1 MARGLV
7 TDTVLPTPD
16 EPAASRHRRWLPFGD
31 RSRPRRLAKVLAWL
45 AGIALLL
52 AILEL
57 LGVDV
62 LGWFSD
68 LWDALTGI
76 GIGYLLAGWTLQ
88 TAQTTLTAFGWY
100 SILRVAFPDGR
111 VAYLQILAAY
121 AAGVALNGFLP
132 ANIGTVVMPADVRR
146 DHPRRQPP
154 RRARRHGRAEDL
166 LHRRRRLR
174 LRLPVPLGAGIARP
188 ATPGAHRSPGAE
200 PRAHRRCRDAAA
212 HPRPDLLAQAQRLWA
227 KAVQGGAILAR
238 RREYLLRVAL
248 PSFGAW
254 LAKLG
259 VIAVFLAGYGIT
271 VTFHSVMS
279 VMGGNSIANTVSVT
293 PGGVGVNQATNV
305 AALND
310 VTDAATATAY
320 SLGQQLA
327 ITAWNIVFAVV
338 LVIWAFGWTGGKL
351 LVEQSYS
358 DAKVKVDEQKAQR
371 ARTKATKHAERAS
384 PHSPAA
390 PRRRRQRMRASCSR
404 SRTRTPRRPRRS
416 APSSCRRRRSS
427 CSCSTTRWW
436 SSTVPTARSSCTR
449 RMSGTGAGAAAGV
462 MGGALI
468 GLLFLAPLL
477 GMAIGAA
484 GRRASRAR

>member
-1 MARGLV
+1 MAASVRLAV
-7 TDTVLPTPD
+7 TDTVLSPRR
-16 EPAASRHRRWLPFGD
+16 SRWLPFGD
-31 RSRPRRLAKVLAWL
+31 HSRPRRLAKVLAWL

-52 AILEL
+52 AILEV

-68 LWDALTGI
+68 LWDTLTGI
-76 GIGYLLAGWTLQ
+76 GLGYLLAGWTLQ

-100 SILRVAFPDGR
+100 SILRVAFPGGR

-132 ANIGTVVMPADVRR
+132 ANIGTLVMLLMYVAIIPGANLPGVLGGMVVQKIFFTVAGAFVYVYLFLSVPGSLDLQLPALH
-146 DHPRRQPP
+146 DHP
-154 RRARRHGRAEDL
+154 AL
-166 LHRRRRLR
+166 I
-174 LRLPVPLGAGIARP
+174 LGLI
-188 ATPGAHRSPGAE
+188 
-200 PRAHRRCRDAAA
+200 AAA
-212 HPRPDLLAQAQRLWA
+212 AMLLIVLGRIFWRKLKGLWA
-227 KAVQGGAILAR
+227 KALQGGAILAD
-238 RREYLLRVAL
+238 RREYALRVAL

-327 ITAWNIVFAVV
+327 ITAWNIAFAVV
-338 LVIWAFGWTGGKL
+338 LVVWAFGWTGGKL
-351 LVEQSYS
+351 LVEQSYT
-358 DAKVKVDEQKAQR
+358 DAKAKVEEQKARR
-371 ARTKATKHAERAS
+371 AETKATKHSARD
-384 PHSPAA
+384 
-390 PRRRRQRMRASCSR
+390 SR
-404 SRTRTPRRPRRS
+404 
-416 APSSCRRRRSS
+416 
-427 CSCSTTRWW
+427 
-436 SSTVPTARSSCTR
+436 
-449 RMSGTGAGAAAGV
+449 
-462 MGGALI
+462 
-468 GLLFLAPLL
+468 
-477 GMAIGAA
+477 
-484 GRRASRAR
+484 